1 VLQIGTFEDVVKYMI
16 AFALLCSFQG
26 EKLFPK
32 TCGVSLEVKM
42 VVKAIVWGIINLLR
56 LF

>member
-1 VLQIGTFEDVVKYMI
+1 MKYMI